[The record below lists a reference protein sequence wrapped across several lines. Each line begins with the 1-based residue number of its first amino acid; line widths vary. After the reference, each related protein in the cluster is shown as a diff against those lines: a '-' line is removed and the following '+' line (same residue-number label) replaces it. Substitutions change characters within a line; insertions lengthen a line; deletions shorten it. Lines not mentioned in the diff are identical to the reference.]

1 MEEEYV
7 VTPKSPAGIA
17 LALGVIGLI
26 MSIIGGVM
34 FGIIGGGVGAVLGII
49 AIILGVQAKGKTDR
63 AKGNGGFVTGIIAL
77 IFGLIMFLS
86 FFAMG
91 SVVKTTADEK
101 GLPLLSKHGS
111 AFTFGV
117 VGLMA
122 SVSNEG
128 DLDALKAEL
137 DSITNNGFNN
147 N

>member
-1 MEEEYV
+1 MEEEFAV
-7 VTPKSPAGIA
+7 PPKSPAGIA

-34 FGIIGGGVGAVLGII
+34 FGIIGGGLGAVLGIV

-77 IFGLIMFLS
+77 VFGLIMFLG

-91 SVVKTTADEK
+91 SVVTTTANEK

-111 AFTFGV
+111 AFTYGV
-117 VGLMA
+117 VGVMA
-122 SVSNEG
+122 SISSEG
-128 DLDALKAEL
+128 DLEALKAEL
-137 DSITNNGFNN
+137 RSVTDNGFVD
-147 N
+147 